1 MLLQTRESVDEK
13 NTDSNRFRPIQTN
26 SQVILSSRY
35 DFLTAAV
42 LDLIELNWPNET
54 LQQYRIIPRVIL

>member
-1 MLLQTRESVDEK
+1 MMLLQTRESADDK

-26 SQVILSSRY
+26 SQVILSRY

>member
-1 MLLQTRESVDEK
+1 MMLLQTRESVDEK
-13 NTDSNRFRPIQTN
+13 NTDSNMFRPIQTN
-26 SQVILSSRY
+26 SQVILSRY